1 MSRQPDTRVETA
13 VYLTSRELG
22 AAFAR
27 RSDDEQAD
35 ILRAI
40 VKGFDNYPQAELQAS
55 YLGSR
60 LFSQAGD
67 KDTQDA
73 ISFLRMILYSC
84 REDAEHVR
92 QLATVPEATP

>member
-1 MSRQPDTRVETA
+1 MSRQPDAIVESY
-13 VYLTSRELG
+13 VYLTSQELG

-60 LFSQAGD
+60 LFSQSAD
-67 KDTQDA
+67 KNTQDVLN
-73 ISFLRMILYSC
+73 FLRQILYCC
-84 REDAEHVR
+84 REDADKVR
-92 QLATVPEATP
+92 QLATVPEAQP